1 MDADAEGTEMSRVIM
16 VTGGSSGIGQAAAAA
31 FARAGDR
38 VVALGRR
45 EDKLRAA
52 AAALGPASSW
62 QRVDVSRRESVEAA
76 VAAVAARHGRV
87 DVLVN
92 NAGFVRGITTDTPLA
107 EAERLWDEVV
117 DANLKGA
124 FLMAMAAAAHLPK
137 PGGRII
143 NISSIAAYTGG
154 SRPGAVAYAAAKAG
168 LIGMTYGLAREL
180 SPQGITVNAIAP
192 GFVAGT
198 EFTGAW
204 SEERIRSIVGETP
217 LGRGGR
223 PDDVAAAIL
232 YLASPAASF
241 VTGTVLHVNGGW
253 LFGH

>member
-1 MDADAEGTEMSRVIM
+1 MDADTRRMNAPRAVVI
-16 VTGGSSGIGQAAAAA
+16 TGGGSGIGQAAAAA

-38 VVALGRR
+38 VVILGRR
-45 EDKLRAA
+45 EDRLRAA
-52 AAALGPASSW
+52 AAALGPAASW
-62 QRVDVSRRESVEAA
+62 QPVDVSRRESIETAIAA
-76 VAAVAARHGRV
+76 VVARLGRL

-124 FLMAMAAAAHLPK
+124 FLMATAAAPHLPR
-137 PGGRII
+137 PGGRIV
-143 NISSIAAYTGG
+143 NISSIAAFTGG

-168 LIGMTYGLAREL
+168 VIGMTYGLAREL
-180 SPQGITVNAIAP
+180 SPHGITVNAVAP

-204 SEERIRSIVGETP
+204 SEERVRSIVRETP
-217 LGRGGR
+217 VGRGGR
-223 PDDVAAAIL
+223 ADDVAAAIL
-232 YLASPAASF
+232 YLASPEASF
-241 VTGTVLHVNGGW
+241 ITGTVLHVNGGW

>member
-1 MDADAEGTEMSRVIM
+1 METETRRTVVI
-16 VTGGSSGIGQAAAAA
+16 TGGGSGIGRATAEA

-38 VVALGRR
+38 VVILGRR
-45 EDKLRAA
+45 EEKLRSVAQ
-52 AAALGPASSW
+52 ALGSAAHW
-62 QRVDVSRRESVEAA
+62 QRIDVSQRDSIAA
-76 VAAVAARHGRV
+76 GVAAIADRFGRI

-92 NAGFVRGITTDTPLA
+92 NAGFVLGITTQTPLD

-124 FLMAMAAAAHLPK
+124 FLMAMAAAAHLPR

-143 NISSIAAYTGG
+143 NVSSIAAFTGG

-168 LIGMTYGLAREL
+168 LIGLTYALAREL

-198 EFTGAW
+198 EFTGPW
-204 SEERIRSIVGETP
+204 SEERVRGIVGETP
-217 LGRGGR
+217 VGRGGH
-223 PDDVAAAIL
+223 PTDIAAAVL
-232 YLASPAASF
+232 YLASPNASF
-241 VTGTVLHVNGGW
+241 VTGEVLHVNGGW
-253 LFGH
+253 VFGR

>member
-1 MDADAEGTEMSRVIM
+1 MVAETDRVVVI
-16 VTGGSSGIGQAAAAA
+16 TGGSSGIGRATAEA

-38 VVALGRR
+38 VVILGRR
-45 EDKLRAA
+45 EDQLRAVA
-52 AAALGPASSW
+52 QALDPEVNW
-62 QRVDVSRRESVEAA
+62 QRVDVSRRDSIASG
-76 VAAVAARHGRV
+76 VAAIAERFGRI

-92 NAGFVRGITTDTPLA
+92 NAGFVLGITTETPLA

-124 FLMAMAAAAHLPK
+124 FLMATAAAGHLPR

-143 NISSIAAYTGG
+143 NISSIAAFTGG

-168 LIGMTYGLAREL
+168 LIGLTYALAREL
-180 SPQGITVNAIAP
+180 SPHGITVNAIAP

-198 EFTGAW
+198 EFTGQW
-204 SEERIRSIVGETP
+204 SEERVRGIVGETP
-217 LGRGGR
+217 VGRGGR
-223 PDDVAAAIL
+223 PDDIAAAVL
-232 YLASPAASF
+232 YLASPDASF
-241 VTGTVLHVNGGW
+241 VTGEVLHVNGGW

>member
-1 MDADAEGTEMSRVIM
+1 MVAKTDRVVV
-16 VTGGSSGIGQAAAAA
+16 VTGGGSGIGRATAEA

-38 VVALGRR
+38 VVILGRR
-45 EDKLRAA
+45 EDRLHAVA
-52 AAALGPASSW
+52 EALGPEVTW
-62 QRVDVSRRESVEAA
+62 QRVDVSRRDSIASG
-76 VAAVAARHGRV
+76 VAAIAERFGRI

-92 NAGFVRGITTDTPLA
+92 NAGFVLGITTETPLA

-124 FLMAMAAAAHLPK
+124 FLMATAAAGHLPR

-143 NISSIAAYTGG
+143 NISSIAAFTGG

-168 LIGMTYGLAREL
+168 LIGLTYALAREL
-180 SPQGITVNAIAP
+180 SPHGITVNAIAP

-198 EFTGAW
+198 EFTGQW
-204 SEERIRSIVGETP
+204 SEERVRGIVGETP
-217 LGRGGR
+217 VGRGGR
-223 PDDVAAAIL
+223 PDDIAAAVL
-232 YLASPAASF
+232 YLASPDASF
-241 VTGTVLHVNGGW
+241 VTGEVLHVNGGW

>member
-1 MDADAEGTEMSRVIM
+1 MVAKTDRVVV
-16 VTGGSSGIGQAAAAA
+16 VTGGGSGIGRATAEA

-38 VVALGRR
+38 VVILGRR
-45 EDKLRAA
+45 EDRLHAVA
-52 AAALGPASSW
+52 EALAPEVTW
-62 QRVDVSRRESVEAA
+62 QRVDVSRRDSIASG
-76 VAAVAARHGRV
+76 VAAIAERFGRI

-92 NAGFVRGITTDTPLA
+92 NAGFVLGITTETPLA

-124 FLMAMAAAAHLPK
+124 FLMATAAAGHLPR

-143 NISSIAAYTGG
+143 NISSIAAFTGG

-168 LIGMTYGLAREL
+168 LIGLTYALAREL
-180 SPQGITVNAIAP
+180 SPHGITVNAIAP

-198 EFTGAW
+198 EFTGQW
-204 SEERIRSIVGETP
+204 SEERVRGIVGETP
-217 LGRGGR
+217 VGRGGR
-223 PDDVAAAIL
+223 PDDIAAAVL
-232 YLASPAASF
+232 YLASPDASF
-241 VTGTVLHVNGGW
+241 VTGEVLHVNGGW

>member
-1 MDADAEGTEMSRVIM
+1 MVANTDRVVV
-16 VTGGSSGIGQAAAAA
+16 VTGGGSGIGRATAEA

-38 VVALGRR
+38 VVILGRR
-45 EDKLRAA
+45 EDRLHAVA
-52 AAALGPASSW
+52 EALAPEVTW
-62 QRVDVSRRESVEAA
+62 QRVDVSRRDSVASG
-76 VAAVAARHGRV
+76 VAAIAERFGRI

-92 NAGFVRGITTDTPLA
+92 NAGFVLGITTETPLA

-124 FLMAMAAAAHLPK
+124 FLMATAVAGHLPR

-143 NISSIAAYTGG
+143 NISSIAAFTGG

-168 LIGMTYGLAREL
+168 LIGLTYALAREL
-180 SPQGITVNAIAP
+180 SPHGITVNAIAP

-198 EFTGAW
+198 EFTGQW
-204 SEERIRSIVGETP
+204 SEERVRGIVGETP
-217 LGRGGR
+217 VGRGGR
-223 PDDVAAAIL
+223 PDDIAAAVL
-232 YLASPAASF
+232 YLASPDASF
-241 VTGTVLHVNGGW
+241 VTGEVLHVNGGW

>member
-1 MDADAEGTEMSRVIM
+1 MNASARRAGTPRVIM
-16 VTGGSSGIGQAAAAA
+16 ITGGGSGIGHAAAAA
-31 FARAGDR
+31 FVRAGDR
-38 VVALGRR
+38 VVVLGRR
-45 EDKLRAA
+45 EDKLRST
-52 AAALGPASSW
+52 AAALGPAAGW
-62 QRVDVSRRESVEAA
+62 HQVDVSRRDSVEAA
-76 VAAVAARHGRV
+76 VAAVADRLGRL

-92 NAGFVRGITTDTPLA
+92 NAGFVRGITTHTPLA

-137 PGGRII
+137 PGGRIV
-143 NISSIAAYTGG
+143 NVSSIAAFTGG

-168 LIGMTYGLAREL
+168 VIGVTYGLAREL
-180 SPQGITVNAIAP
+180 SPAGITVNAIAP

-204 SEERIRSIVGETP
+204 SEDRVRQIVGETP
-217 LGRGGR
+217 VGRGGHA
-223 PDDVAAAIL
+223 DDIAAAIL
-232 YLASPAASF
+232 YLASPEASF
-241 VTGTVLHVNGGW
+241 VTGAVLHVNGGW